1 MKRRTNEL
9 ILFLLV
15 TCVFLAGSGKAGAED
30 QATELPELRK
40 NRAATFKITATN
52 THGSGVVISEE
63 GHLLTAAHVVPN
75 KKLDRITL
83 EANGRT
89 RILDASVVA
98 YDIINDIAVIKV
110 NGRFTETVVLDDSE
124 NIMLGNSVYN
134 IGYPYSMGET
144 VGRGYIMQSVIGAVT
159 DENGFRLA
167 DRIVLDIPDGPG
179 TSGSAM
185 FSAQTGRLAGIMKRM
200 YNAAR
205 KGEPPWMVRVA
216 TPVNKIRALL
226 DRHNIPYKTA
236 DKKTKRVQ
244 K

>member
-1 MKRRTNEL
+1 MKRRINEL

-15 TCVFLAGSGKAGAED
+15 TCVFLAGSGDASAQKKVP
-30 QATELPELRK
+30 ELPDLRK
-40 NRAATFKITATN
+40 NCAATFKVTAAD

-63 GHLLTAAHVVPN
+63 GHLLTAAHVIPN

-83 EANGRT
+83 TANDGRT

-98 YDIINDIAVIKV
+98 YDIINDIAVVKV
-110 NGRFTETVVLDDSE
+110 NGRFTETVVLDDPE
-124 NIMLGNSVYN
+124 NIILGNSVYN

-159 DENGFRLA
+159 DESGFRLA

-200 YNAAR
+200 YNAAK
-205 KGEPPWMVRVA
+205 KGEPPWMVRIA

-226 DRHNIPYKTA
+226 DRHKIPYKTA
-236 DKKTKRVQ
+236 KKTKKRP
-244 K
+244 